1 MKRVSILSMIPI
13 PAVMVV
19 ILASTKTRGRY
30 RQPSSGLPCNPNLV
44 FTLFSIIACS
54 RLYHYSLL

>member
-1 MKRVSILSMIPI
+1 MKRVSILSTVPI

-19 ILASTKTRGRY
+19 IVASTKTRGRY

-44 FTLFSIIACS
+44 FTLFSIN
-54 RLYHYSLL
+54 SL